1 VLVNSVEAVASGK
14 RYISQDVAQSLAL
27 APLATRNPAH
37 EKLSAREFEVLE
49 LLVQGRMLD
58 DIARQLSL
66 NPKTVAN
73 HQSLIKQKLGVDS
86 TAQLFRA
93 AMRLGLL
100 PS

>member
-1 VLVNSVEAVASGK
+1 
-14 RYISQDVAQSLAL
+14 VAQTLAL
-27 APLATRNPAH
+27 APLATGNPVH

-49 LLVQGRMLD
+49 LLVQGRTLD

-66 NPKTVAN
+66 NSKTVAN

-100 PS
+100 PT